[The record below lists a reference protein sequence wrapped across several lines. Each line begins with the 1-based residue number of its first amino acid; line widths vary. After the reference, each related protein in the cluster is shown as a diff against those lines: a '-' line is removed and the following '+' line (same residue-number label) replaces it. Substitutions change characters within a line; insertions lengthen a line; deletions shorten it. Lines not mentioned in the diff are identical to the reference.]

1 MRRLYWRPAAVK
13 LELKENAG
21 RVYVYDDENIRL
33 EVQVPPPEV
42 FQAFTK
48 ELDRLGSA
56 ADNVEKY
63 VTVLARAFW
72 LLHQRP
78 RKRGLFRKRCVVP
91 EIDESRCL
99 YLLSS
104 VFPDVKTIFGSLPG
118 ALFGL
123 VRYVGPDEKRRIGH
137 GVDYAC

>member
-1 MRRLYWRPAAVK
+1 MRRSYWRPAAVK
-13 LELKENAG
+13 VELKGNAG
-21 RVYVYDDENIRL
+21 RVYVYDDENISF

-42 FQAFTK
+42 FQAFIK

-56 ADNVEKY
+56 ADDVEEY
-63 VTVLARAFW
+63 VMVLARAFW
-72 LLHQRP
+72 LLYQWP
-78 RKRGLFRKRCVVP
+78 RKRGLFRKRYVVP
-91 EIDESRCL
+91 EIDESRSL

-104 VFPDVKTIFGSLPG
+104 VFPDVKTIFRSLPG

-123 VRYVGPDEKRRIGH
+123 VRYVAPEEKRRIGH